1 MKALF
6 IKSIFFI
13 ISFLVFIDESSAQRV
28 IVISGGGARGA
39 WGGGVAESLHKE
51 EKFNYDLAIGT
62 STGSLLV
69 PFVISKNFEK
79 AKESFTGVTQ
89 RSIFNVNPF
98 KKKEGK
104 EDQIKFL
111 PAIFRIVIGKRTIGE
126 SKNLRE
132 LIRRDIP
139 IDVYEQMLDYQ
150 FMVTVVNFS
159 TAETRYFSNKDYDTR
174 GYDCSVLE
182 RKALKECQ
190 TKKDSV
196 YNEMINWIWA
206 SGNQPLFMSLLKTKV
221 DTATRITNRGRTKS
235 ITNKH
240 FWVDGGIRENIAVLR
255 GMQHILENG
264 NSDKTD
270 TIDVIINNTSY
281 PHMEPLE
288 KPKILK
294 SLFRTIGI
302 LTYDTRQN
310 DLRIPGYCDELIQ
323 RDRKES
329 KGNIVVNLYFMNEDT
344 YHTHPK
350 DLLFNIEGMT
360 KLWNL
365 GNDFKKSATI
375 ESCTIPKDDAE
386 RLVEDARKK
395 RAVHP
400 YR

>member
-1 MKALF
+1 MKTLF
-6 IKSIFFI
+6 IKSILLT
-13 ISFLVFIDESSAQRV
+13 ISFLLFIDESTAQRV

-39 WGGGVAESLHKE
+39 WGGGVAESLHKK

-79 AKESFTGVTQ
+79 AKKSFTGVTQ

-126 SKNLRE
+126 SKNLKK
-132 LIRRDIP
+132 LILRDIP

-174 GYDCSVLE
+174 GYDCSGLE

-221 DTATRITNRGRTKS
+221 DTATRITNRGRKKS

-240 FWVDGGIRENIAVLR
+240 YWVDGGVRENIAVLR

-264 NSDKTD
+264 NSDETD

-281 PHMEPLE
+281 PHMEPME

-310 DLRIPGYCDELIQ
+310 DLRIPGYCDELNQ
-323 RDRKES
+323 RDENDS
-329 KGNIVVNLYFMNEDT
+329 IGNIVVNLYFMNEDT

-350 DLLFNIEGMT
+350 DLSFNIEGMT

-365 GNDFKKSATI
+365 GNDFKNSATM
-375 ESCTIPKDDAE
+375 ESCVIPKDDAE
-386 RLVEDARKK
+386 RLVEDARNKL
-395 RAVHP
+395 AVHP
-400 YR
+400 N

>member
-6 IKSIFFI
+6 IKSIFLI

-174 GYDCSVLE
+174 GYDCSGLE

-360 KLWNL
+360 KLWDL

>member
-1 MKALF
+1 
-6 IKSIFFI
+6 
-13 ISFLVFIDESSAQRV
+13 VFIDESYAQRV

-174 GYDCSVLE
+174 GYDCSGLE

-360 KLWNL
+360 KLWDL

>member
-1 MKALF
+1 
-6 IKSIFFI
+6 
-13 ISFLVFIDESSAQRV
+13 
-28 IVISGGGARGA
+28 
-39 WGGGVAESLHKE
+39 
-51 EKFNYDLAIGT
+51 
-62 STGSLLV
+62 
-69 PFVISKNFEK
+69 
-79 AKESFTGVTQ
+79 
-89 RSIFNVNPF
+89 
-98 KKKEGK
+98 
-104 EDQIKFL
+104 
-111 PAIFRIVIGKRTIGE
+111 
-126 SKNLRE
+126 
-132 LIRRDIP
+132 
-139 IDVYEQMLDYQ
+139 
-150 FMVTVVNFS
+150 
-159 TAETRYFSNKDYDTR
+159 
-174 GYDCSVLE
+174 
-182 RKALKECQ
+182 
-190 TKKDSV
+190 
-196 YNEMINWIWA
+196 MINWIWA

-360 KLWNL
+360 KLWDL

>member
-1 MKALF
+1 MKTLF
-6 IKSIFFI
+6 IKSILLT
-13 ISFLVFIDESSAQRV
+13 ISFLLFIDESTAQRV

-39 WGGGVAESLHKE
+39 WGGGVAESLHKK

-104 EDQIKFL
+104 QDQIKFL

-126 SKNLRE
+126 SKNLKK
-132 LIRRDIP
+132 LILRDIP

-159 TAETRYFSNKDYDTR
+159 TAETRYFSNTDYDTR
-174 GYDCSVLE
+174 GYHCSGLE

-240 FWVDGGIRENIAVLR
+240 YWVDGGVRENIAVLR

-264 NSDKTD
+264 NSDETD

-281 PHMEPLE
+281 PHMEPME

-310 DLRIPGYCDELIQ
+310 DLRIPGYRDELNQGDENDSI
-323 RDRKES
+323 
-329 KGNIVVNLYFMNEDT
+329 GNIVVNLYFMNEDT

-350 DLLFNIEGMT
+350 DLSFNIEGMT

-365 GNDFKKSATI
+365 GNDFKNSATM
-375 ESCTIPKDDAE
+375 ESSTIPKDDAE
-386 RLVEDARKK
+386 RLVEDARNKL
-395 RAVHP
+395 AVHP
-400 YR
+400 N

>member
-1 MKALF
+1 MKTLF
-6 IKSIFFI
+6 IKSILLT
-13 ISFLVFIDESSAQRV
+13 ISLLAFVDETSAQRV

-39 WGGGVAESLHKE
+39 WGGGVAESLHKK
-51 EKFNYDLAIGT
+51 EKYSYDLAIGT

-69 PFVISKNFEK
+69 PFVISKDFEK

-111 PAIFRIVIGKRTIGE
+111 PAIFRIVIGKKTIGE

-139 IDVYEQMLDYQ
+139 IDVYEQMLDYE

-159 TAETRYFSNKDYDTR
+159 TAETRYFSNKAYDTR
-174 GYDCSVLE
+174 VYNCAELE

-190 TKKDSV
+190 KKKDSV

-221 DTATRITNRGRTKS
+221 DTAMRTMKSGRTKP
-235 ITNKH
+235 IINKH

-255 GMQHILENG
+255 GMQYILDNG
-264 NSDKTD
+264 VLEKTD

-310 DLRIPGYCDELIQ
+310 DLRIPGFCDEQNQ
-323 RDRKES
+323 RDEKDS
-329 KGNIVVNLYFMNEDT
+329 IGNIVVNLYYMKEDT

-360 KLWNL
+360 RLWDL
-365 GNDFKKSATI
+365 GNNFKESAEM
-375 ESCTIPKDDAE
+375 ESCTLPKDDAE
-386 RLVEDARKK
+386 RLVEDAREK
-395 RAVHP
+395 RVLHP